1 MKIVCLLGSPH
12 RNGNSEAVA
21 RRFCAA
27 AEAGGA
33 EVQSF
38 RLADLNYSGCR
49 RAWFCKSSLDHCGLE
64 DDLTPVLA
72 AVQDADVLVMAT
84 PVYFTDVAWP
94 LKACIDRFFSF
105 LLPDYA
111 TSPEKTRLAP
121 GKQLVLIQV
130 QGEPEEHCADI
141 LPRYERSF
149 RILGFDAFHLIRGC
163 GLREPGAAEAHPDL
177 MALAEETARR
187 LFP

>member
-12 RNGNSEAVA
+12 RGGNSEAVA
-21 RRFCAA
+21 RRFCTA

-33 EVQSF
+33 ELESF
-38 RLADLNYSGCR
+38 RLADLAYSGCR
-49 RAWFCKSSLDHCGLE
+49 RAWFCKSGLDHCGLE

-72 AVQDADVLVMAT
+72 AVQNAEVLVMAT

-105 LLPDYA
+105 LVPDYA
-111 TSPEKTRLAP
+111 TSPRKSRLAP
-121 GKQLVLIQV
+121 GKALVLIQV

-149 RILGFDAFHLIRGC
+149 RILGFESFHLIRGC
-163 GLREPGAAEAHPDL
+163 GVREPGAAEACPDL

-187 LFP
+187 LLR